1 MEVAMEMEVTT
12 WTPTHHPQVHLS
24 IAPHVLPNSPM
35 LVGATA
41 SLLVHAIIASS
52 WVPDV
57 ILVVQNH
64 SLIAPVG
71 NQVRQQAQLQQDK

>member
-1 MEVAMEMEVTT
+1 
-12 WTPTHHPQVHLS
+12 
-24 IAPHVLPNSPM
+24 M